1 MKRSTVILALVTA
14 VAVPFAAAAA
24 TPVATVRYSDMCD
37 ASAAVA
43 LPGNRFVVAN
53 DEDNWL
59 RVYQGA
65 DGTTLQSTGP
75 VDKFDLTEF
84 LKIAKKKPEADIEGA
99 AVIGSRIYW
108 ITSHGESATGE
119 ARPNRLRLF
128 ATEIKTNDT
137 GVRLKPVG
145 KAFNGLV
152 EVLAD
157 DDDTAELKGYQLDV
171 AATDAPE
178 SATGLNIEGLTGTP
192 EGTLLIGFRNPVPD
206 GKALLV
212 PLENPHGVVDKAEK
226 PRLGKAVLLDL
237 GGSGI
242 RSIEYSHQRK
252 VYFIVAGPIGDG
264 GEWHLYQWSGAA
276 TDPPVVVP
284 GIDFTG
290 LRPEALILDPAAPDR
305 IQVLSD
311 DGAEQVNGKDCKDL
325 RKDPEKQGFR
335 STWFNL

>member
-1 MKRSTVILALVTA
+1 MKRSPAILAAVTA
-14 VAVPFAAAAA
+14 VLAPFAAVAD
-24 TPVATVRYSDMCD
+24 PPLATVRYSDMCD

-43 LPGNRFVVAN
+43 LGGNRFVVAN

-59 RVYQGA
+59 RIYQGTV
-65 DGTTLQSTGP
+65 GTTPAPTKPISKL
-75 VDKFDLTEF
+75 DLTHF
-84 LKIAKKKPEADIEGA
+84 LDINKKKPEADIEGA
-99 AVIGSRIYW
+99 ALIGSRIYW
-108 ITSHGESATGE
+108 ITSHGESAKGDS
-119 ARPNRLRLF
+119 RPNRLRLF
-128 ATEIKTNDT
+128 ATEIETNGT

-145 KAFNGLV
+145 GAFSGLV

-157 DDDTAELKGYQLDV
+157 PDDTVGLKGYQLDV

-192 EGTLLIGFRNPVPD
+192 DGALLIGFRNPVPD

-212 PLENPHGVVDKAEK
+212 PLENPQGVVDKAK
-226 PRLGKAVLLDL
+226 PPRLGTAVLLDL

-252 VYFIVAGPIGDG
+252 VYFIVAGPIGDH

-276 TDPPVVVP
+276 TDAPVVVP
-284 GIDFTG
+284 GIDFTK

-311 DGAEQVNGKDCKDL
+311 DGAEQVNGKDCKDPSQNP
-325 RKDPEKQGFR
+325 DKQGFR
-335 STWFNL
+335 SAWFKL

>member
-14 VAVPFAAAAA
+14 VAVPFAAG

-59 RVYQGA
+59 RVYQGTA
-65 DGTTLQSTGP
+65 GTTPQSTGA
-75 VDKFDLTEF
+75 VDKLDLTRF
-84 LKIAKKKPEADIEGA
+84 LDLAKKKPEADIEGA

-108 ITSHGESATGE
+108 ITSHGESAMGE
-119 ARPNRLRLF
+119 PRPNRLRLF
-128 ATEIKTNDT
+128 ATQIETDGS

-152 EVLAD
+152 GALAD
-157 DDDTAELKGYQLDV
+157 DDDAAGLKGYQLDV

-192 EGTLLIGFRNPVPD
+192 DGALLIGFRNPVPG

-212 PLENPHGVVDKAEK
+212 PLENPQGVVDKAEK

-252 VYFIVAGPIGDG
+252 VYFIVAGPIGDRG
-264 GEWHLYQWSGAA
+264 DWHLYQWSGAA

-290 LRPEALILDPAAPDR
+290 LRPEALILDPEAPDR

-325 RKDPEKQGFR
+325 SKNPEKQGFR